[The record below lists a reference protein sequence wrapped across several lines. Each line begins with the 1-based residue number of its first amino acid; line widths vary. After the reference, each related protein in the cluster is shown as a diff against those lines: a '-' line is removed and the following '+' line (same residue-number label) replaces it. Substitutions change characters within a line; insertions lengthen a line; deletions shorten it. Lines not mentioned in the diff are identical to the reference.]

1 MCDDPTAATV
11 TVVARPHTSTRI
23 GRASR
28 ARGMMAVEN
37 APAVV
42 RATERGERGVD
53 VERDAT
59 TTTMNDQ
66 GTEGRGTET
75 TVWEHETREDEEEEE
90 EEHEEEY
97 LGRIRRRARRWEDG
111 EGSEE
116 EEEEEEDDGEEARED
131 AVGGGGRRRRLKR
144 ANGERVARSKGVESD
159 FDSSDSSDLEEED
172 EELMMERKYAE
183 TGRLTDE
190 DVEEDAG
197 AARENAFE
205 RGAFDD
211 EEAYSSDSSEGV
223 PVMDD
228 VEAPASGG
236 GRKKTKKQLKKERE
250 ALLKEQERMMK
261 KAQKRARFPGWNVVP
276 ERMSYMPL
284 IEKLRAALASLP
296 PPPKVQPRVCR
307 QAPLRETNDAPR
319 AEKNEIEIDLD
330 SDEDD
335 DEDDDMLREM
345 LAKKMAPKPVSDVT
359 TEPEKPADETA
370 AAGEDADNEPEEE
383 EEEDS
388 EDELSEEEDMTEE
401 ERRLQR
407 KAAKKYLKADR
418 KTKAKAGGEL
428 FEDEAEMSED
438 GGHTDDDEDDI
449 QDDVDDVAD
458 AIDFREEQYE
468 DERRTLARQRA
479 FMKAQQVQDDAEVEK
494 VKDMVANGFKR
505 KTDGLFDSEDRWQ
518 RKKKSNNDDESDD
531 DMDYG
536 PVIERPEEAVELSDD
551 DDGEWREQAARRR
564 ALQES
569 CTQESLQLPNA
580 FESVVSQ
587 NLFAAVKGRS
597 NSLHIESQEVE
608 EGPLARAFSMP
619 ATLTR
624 SGSQHGAGSS
634 SMLAR
639 QSSKTFLGK
648 KRLASKGSS
657 LMLGNS
663 QASRSYVFGRND
675 SQSQWG
681 TEDAPA
687 TSFKELGRDEDARAF
702 GAINA
707 ANTVSNKESS
717 GRETKKKQSLFAM
730 MSQGADENK
739 SKPDVQKA
747 LKMATQRK

>member
-1 MCDDPTAATV
+1 
-11 TVVARPHTSTRI
+11 
-23 GRASR
+23 
-28 ARGMMAVEN
+28 MMAVEN

-42 RATERGERGVD
+42 RATERGEGGVD

-59 TTTMNDQ
+59 TTMMNDQ

-75 TVWEHETREDEEEEE
+75 TVREHETREEED

-97 LGRIRRRARRWEDG
+97 LGRIRRRARRREDG
-111 EGSEE
+111 EGSD
-116 EEEEEEDDGEEARED
+116 EDDEDDDAGEEARED
-131 AVGGGGRRRRLKR
+131 AGGGGGRRRRLKR

-190 DVEEDAG
+190 DVEEDVG

-205 RGAFDD
+205 RGVFDD

-223 PVMDD
+223 PVVDD

-307 QAPLRETNDAPR
+307 QAPPRETNDTVDARDDDDDAPR

-335 DEDDDMLREM
+335 DGDDAMLREM
-345 LAKKMAPKPVSDVT
+345 LAKKMDPKPASAVT
-359 TEPEKPADETA
+359 TEPEKPDEETAVAGDDADEETA
-370 AAGEDADNEPEEE
+370 AAGEDADDEPEEE

-418 KTKAKAGGEL
+418 KTKPKAGGEL

-458 AIDFREEQYE
+458 AIDFREEQHE

-479 FMKAQQVQDDAEVEK
+479 FMKAQQEQDDAEVEK
-494 VKDMVANGFKR
+494 LKDMVVNGFKR
-505 KTDGLFDSEDRWQ
+505 KTDDLFDSEDRWQ

-619 ATLTR
+619 AALTR

-648 KRLASKGSS
+648 KRLAPKGSS

-681 TEDAPA
+681 TEDVPA

-702 GAINA
+702 GAMNT